1 MAGKG
6 DRGGLL
12 SAGGILSIIVGVCQI
27 VAGAVLI
34 LATVSGMELWQPD
47 LPLLPRLVGLL
58 PIEAG
63 IPLLIAGIVVLALGI
78 LAIIGGASALKRSS
92 FGMALIG
99 ALCAFLTVNVLGLM
113 ALIFVSL
120 SSGEFGTEDV

>member
-1 MAGKG
+1 MAGNG

-27 VAGAVLI
+27 VAGVL
-34 LATVSGMELWQPD
+34 LVLVTVFGMELWQPD

-58 PIEAG
+58 PVEAG
-63 IPLLIAGIVVLALGI
+63 IPLLVAGGVVVVLGI

-92 FGMALIG
+92 FGMAVTG
-99 ALCAFLTVNVLGLM
+99 ALCSFLTVNPLGLL

-120 SSGEFGTEDV
+120 SSSEFKAEEV